1 MTRLQAIVLTMSAGI
16 GALALGGATR
26 PSTLADV
33 KPGMWELAGLPG
45 THGPARACVAD
56 VQLLT
61 RYEHRN
67 SKGCSAKAVSDNG
80 SSTVIEYSC
89 GGAGFGRTKIEAI
102 TPRNL
107 KINTQGISDQL
118 PFNYTLN
125 AHRIGDCGK

>member
-1 MTRLQAIVLTMSAGI
+1 MMTVAAGA
-16 GALALGGATR
+16 GALALGGATG
-26 PSTLADV
+26 PSTLAGV
-33 KPGMWELAGLPG
+33 KAGMWELEGVPG
-45 THGPARACVAD
+45 TNGPARACVAD
-56 VQLLT
+56 IQLLT

-67 SKGCSAKAVSDNG
+67 SKGCSGKPVSDSG
-80 SSTVIEYSC
+80 SSTVVEYSC
-89 GGAGFGRTKIEAI
+89 GAAGFGRTRIEAI